1 MADLGTCPL
10 PELSQHFRDAADKAV
25 KKNDFLTCLLMNTI
39 ANRFQ
44 LAHDELTELASLLAV
59 RDKEARDRLWRGEE
73 FLGVL
78 RHCKREHVY
87 HSWQAFNGKT
97 EEEVR
102 EILNDS

>member
-10 PELSQHFRDAADKAV
+10 PELTQHFRDAADKAI

-44 LAHDELTELASLLAV
+44 LAHDTKEEL
-59 RDKEARDRLWRGEE
+59 
-73 FLGVL
+73 LGVL

-97 EEEVR
+97 EEQVR
-102 EILNDS
+102 EVLDVSTG